1 MNIESVRTVATSTE
15 RNGQPERKTAVTKVA
30 EYDSATTKTA
40 TGLSSDKRVTAVE
53 KQSASTSVDTNV
65 ASQRV
70 PDSTAVSRPA
80 QVLGKLR
87 QVADTD
93 PSAFSDLLNQGAAE
107 IQSAVTDNVVHVQDQ
122 ERMRQIMENFQQ
134 AAASQSV
141 ADLDPTKLQG
151 SSPAD
156 NSLTTALLAR
166 ADAVLGIAPAPYGP
180 WFPRF

>member
-1 MNIESVRTVATSTE
+1 MTIESVRTVAASTE
-15 RNGQPERKTAVTKVA
+15 RSGQPERTTSVTRLA
-30 EYDSATTKTA
+30 SYDPATTKTA
-40 TGLSSDKRVTAVE
+40 TGLSSEKRVMAVE
-53 KQSASTSVDTNV
+53 KTSTSTSIDTGV

-70 PDSTAVSRPA
+70 PDSAAVSRPA

-107 IQSAVTDNVVHVQDQ
+107 IQSAVTDNVVQDQ

-134 AAASQSV
+134 AAASRSV
-141 ADLDPTKLQG
+141 SDLDPTKLQG
-151 SSPAD
+151 STPAD

>member
-1 MNIESVRTVATSTE
+1 MTIESVRAVATSTE
-15 RNGQPERKTAVTKVA
+15 HSGHPERKTSVTRLA
-30 EYDSATTKTA
+30 SSYDPATTKTA
-40 TGLSSDKRVTAVE
+40 TGLPSEKRVTAVE
-53 KQSASTSVDTNV
+53 MTSTSTAVDTSV
-65 ASQRV
+65 ASQRA

-80 QVLGKLR
+80 QVLGKLTL
-87 QVADTD
+87 VAGTD
-93 PSAFSDLLNQGAAE
+93 PSAFSDLLTQGAAE
-107 IQSAVTDNVVHVQDQ
+107 IQSAVRDNVVQNP

-151 SSPAD
+151 STPAE

-166 ADAVLGIAPAPYGP
+166 ADAILGIAPAPYGP